1 MILLC
6 LCSRIFLREGTE
18 LLFIGDADLI
28 SRAFNMEVEGSVL
41 FLPGVISRKKQVVP
55 MLSTVLG

>member
-1 MILLC
+1 
-6 LCSRIFLREGTE
+6 LREGTE